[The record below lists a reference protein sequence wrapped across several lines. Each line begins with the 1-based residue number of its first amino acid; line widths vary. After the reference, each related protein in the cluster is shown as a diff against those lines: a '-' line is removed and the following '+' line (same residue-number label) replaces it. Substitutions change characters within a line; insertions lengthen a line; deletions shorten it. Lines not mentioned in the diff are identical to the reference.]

1 MVSKFRN
8 MGQTCVCANRLYVQ
22 SGIHDAFVARLTE
35 AIAGL
40 KVGDGMALG
49 VTQGPLITEAAVAKV
64 EEHVADALG
73 KGASLAIGGK
83 RAALG
88 RTFFEPTLLT
98 GVTADMVVAREE
110 TFGPLAPVFRF
121 DSEDEVVAAANASEF
136 GLASYLFS
144 RDIGRIFRVAE
155 RLQYGMVGV
164 NSGLISSELA
174 PFGGV
179 KESGNGREG
188 SHHGIDEYVEKKY
201 ILLAGLDR

>member
-1 MVSKFRN
+1 MTTTLIAPGAGWPEPTILDDLTPVATLVVR
-8 MGQTCVCANRLYVQ
+8 
-22 SGIHDAFVARLTE
+22 HDDVTVTDLPALFDADYPRVA
-35 AIAGL
+35 
-40 KVGDGMALG
+40 
-49 VTQGPLITEAAVAKV
+49 EAAMD
-64 EEHVADALG
+64 ADLPLVGPALACYRG
-73 KGASLAIGGK
+73 DPSGRFSIEIG
-83 RAALG
+83 
-88 RTFFEPTLLT
+88 FP
-98 GVTADMVVAREE
+98 
-110 TFGPLAPVFRF
+110 
-121 DSEDEVVAAANASEF
+121 VVAAANASEF